1 MKTRSRI
8 IGVGLAVALLSACG
22 GGSSDSSGDSTAST
36 RVKNAALPTTTVDAG
51 GSTTVAPATTV
62 VATST
67 TVAAATTVA
76 PTTSVAG
83 ATTTVAPV
91 AEVTRVKDPGNYQA
105 SYLASSDVAGSPRPV
120 LPAEASISSNAA
132 KTVGA
137 ALRTDADG
145 VLTVSAAEWV
155 GTATPLTL
163 RWTVSG
169 KACDNCAFLSVSAK
183 KVVKAL
189 LAANLAG
196 SGITGVRGFDP
207 TVVGVGQ
214 YQGNG
219 WGFEVLIG
227 DSASAAGQKT
237 GNAIRDWALG
247 CTGDTASTCRN
258 VDLGIG
264 ELRWKNQVW
273 SVADCTSALQN
284 GGPRMLL
291 ADVSKLLKG
300 ASADTAAL
308 VRQRAAID
316 RVVVG
321 VPSYRPVFASSGDAR
336 ALTGFASTG
345 CAK

>member
-1 MKTRSRI
+1 MNTRSRI
-8 IGVGLAVALLSACG
+8 ISVGLAVALLSACG
-22 GGSSDSSGDSTAST
+22 GGSSDSSGESTAST
-36 RVKNAALPTTTVDAG
+36 RVKNNALPTTTVAPG
-51 GSTTVAPATTV
+51 TTVASS
-62 VATST
+62 ST
-67 TVAAATTVA
+67 
-76 PTTSVAG
+76 VAG
-83 ATTTVAPV
+83 ATTVAPV

-105 SYLASSDVAGSPRPV
+105 SYLASTDVAGSPRPV
-120 LPAEASISSNAA
+120 LPAEASITANAVKA
-132 KTVGA
+132 VSAG
-137 ALRTDADG
+137 LRTDADG
-145 VLTVSAAEWV
+145 VLAVSAAEWV
-155 GTATPLTL
+155 GSATPLTL
-163 RWTVSG
+163 RWTVAG
-169 KACDNCAFLSVSAK
+169 KACDNCAFLSASAK

-189 LAANLAG
+189 LAANFAG
-196 SGITGVRGFDP
+196 SGITSVRGFDP

-227 DSASAAGQKT
+227 DSASAAAQRT
-237 GNAIRDWALG
+237 GNAVRDWVLG

-258 VDLGIG
+258 VELGIG

-300 ASADTAAL
+300 ASAETAGL

-316 RVVVG
+316 RVVVA

>member
-1 MKTRSRI
+1 MKARSRI
-8 IGVGLAVALLSACG
+8 IGVGLAVALLAACG
-22 GGSSDSSGDSTAST
+22 GGSSDSSGESTAST
-36 RVKNAALPTTTVDAG
+36 RVKNNALPTTTVAPG
-51 GSTTVAPATTV
+51 TTVA
-62 VATST
+62 SSS
-67 TVAAATTVA
+67 TVAGATTVA
-76 PTTSVAG
+76 PVTTVASSSTVAG
-83 ATTTVAPV
+83 ATTVAPV

-105 SYLASSDVAGSPRPV
+105 SYLASTDVAGSPRPV
-120 LPAEASISSNAA
+120 LPAEASITANAVKA
-132 KTVGA
+132 VSAG
-137 ALRTDADG
+137 LRTDADG
-145 VLTVSAAEWV
+145 VLAVSAAEWV
-155 GTATPLTL
+155 GSATPLTL
-163 RWTVSG
+163 RWTVAG

-189 LAANLAG
+189 LAANFAG
-196 SGITGVRGFDP
+196 SGITSVRGFDP

-227 DSASAAGQKT
+227 DSASAAAQRT
-237 GNAIRDWALG
+237 GNAVRDWVLG

-258 VDLGIG
+258 VELGIG

-300 ASADTAAL
+300 ASAETAGL

-316 RVVVG
+316 RVVVA

>member
-22 GGSSDSSGDSTAST
+22 GGSSDSSGDTTAST
-36 RVKNAALPTTTVDAG
+36 RVKNNALPTTTVV
-51 GSTTVAPATTV
+51 S
-62 VATST
+62 
-67 TVAAATTVA
+67 ATTVA
-76 PTTSVAG
+76 PVTTVAG
-83 ATTTVAPV
+83 ATTVAPV
-91 AEVTRVKDPGNYQA
+91 TTVAGATTDAPTSSVADVTRVKDPGGFQA

-120 LPAEASISSNAA
+120 LPAEASITSNASKA
-132 KTVGA
+132 VGA
-137 ALRTDADG
+137 GLRSDADG

-155 GTATPLTL
+155 GTSTPLTL
-163 RWTVSG
+163 RWTVAG

-207 TVVGVGQ
+207 TAVGVGN
-214 YQGNG
+214 YLGNG

-227 DSASAAGQKT
+227 DSASAAAQKT
-237 GNAIRDWALG
+237 GNAVRDWVLG
-247 CTGDTASTCRN
+247 CTGDTAATCRN

-284 GGPRMLL
+284 GGPKMLL

-300 ASADTAAL
+300 ASAETAAL

-316 RVVVG
+316 RVSIAM
-321 VPSYRPVFASSGDAR
+321 PSYRPVFASSGDAR